1 MATTLAPSK
10 TDKDWRKAALI
21 TLAATLAVL
30 LVYHTTV
37 VSMVEIWLRSD
48 TFTHGFLIF
57 PISAW
62 LIWRKR
68 EELRQRPVQPFY
80 PGLFILAGLGLTW
93 LLGYLAG
100 VVVVQQYSLM
110 IMIPVIV
117 AAALGLKV
125 AYVLAFPLAFLMLA
139 VPFGE
144 ILLPPLMEF
153 TANFTIFA
161 LQLTGIPVYRE
172 GLYFTVPSGNWSVVE
187 ACSGLRYLIAS
198 FTLGSLY
205 AYLTYRSLK
214 RRLIFILLSVVVP
227 ILANGLRAYMI
238 VMIGHLSDM
247 RYAVGV
253 DHLIYGWLFFGVVMA
268 IMFWIGTRWRE
279 DLDTDVP
286 RKSISAAPSKILL
299 RPIWLAAFGVLL
311 ATTPW
316 PFYAAYLE
324 SRLTLSPVTLVAP
337 TPSAAWERSDEPLT
351 SWQPVFAG
359 SATNFT
365 QTYTANGTAVNLRIY
380 YYRGQKQKSE
390 MVSSSNVLVSSVDDT
405 WGKINER
412 LVTLPRA
419 GGDLELAEAQ
429 LRSST
434 QKLLIWRWYWVAGIA
449 TANPYKAKWLQAK
462 ARLLGSRDEAA
473 VIVLSTPFEDNIE
486 GARKIL
492 TDYVRL
498 MLPAIE
504 NSLRH
509 AAQS

>member
-1 MATTLAPSK
+1 MATPLESLQ
-10 TDKDWRKAALI
+10 TDKDWGKAAVI
-21 TLAATLAVL
+21 TLAVTLVVL
-30 LVYHTTV
+30 LEYYTTV

-68 EELRQRPVQPFY
+68 AELRQRPIQPFY
-80 PGLFILAGLGLTW
+80 PGLLVLAGLGLVW
-93 LLGYLAG
+93 LMGYLAG

-110 IMIPVIV
+110 IMIPLIV
-117 AAALGLKV
+117 ATALGLQV
-125 AYVLAFPLAFLMLA
+125 VHVLAFPLAFLMLA

-205 AYLTYRSLK
+205 AYLTYRSL
-214 RRLIFILLSVVVP
+214 RRRIIFILLSIVVP

-253 DHLIYGWLFFGVVMA
+253 DHLIYGWLFFGLVMA

-279 DLDTDVP
+279 DLDTDLPSSSV
-286 RKSISAAPSKILL
+286 STAPPTILL
-299 RPIWLAAFGVLL
+299 RPVWLAAFGILL

-324 SRLTLSPVTLVAP
+324 SQLTLTPVTLSAP
-337 TPSAAWERSDEPLT
+337 PAAETWVRSDEPIT
-351 SWQPVFAG
+351 SWQPLFAG
-359 SATNFT
+359 SAANFT
-365 QTYTANGTAVNLRIY
+365 QTYTTNGTAVNLRVF

-390 MVSSSNVLVSSVDDT
+390 MVSSSNALVSSVDNA

-412 LVTLPRA
+412 LITLPRA
-419 GGDLELAEAQ
+419 RSDLVLTETQ
-429 LRSST
+429 LRSSA
-434 QKLLIWRWYWVAGIA
+434 QKLLVWHWYWVAGTV
-449 TANPYKAKWLQAK
+449 TANPYEAKWLQAK
-462 ARLLGSRDEAA
+462 ARLMGGRDEAA
-473 VIVLSTPFEDNIE
+473 VIILSTPFEDNVE
-486 GARKIL
+486 AARKTL
-492 TDYVRL
+492 ADYVQL
-498 MLPAIE
+498 MLPSVE
-504 NSLRH
+504 NSLRY

>member
-21 TLAATLAVL
+21 TLVVTLVVL
-30 LVYHTTV
+30 LEYYTTV

-68 EELRQRPVQPFY
+68 AELRQRQVQPFY
-80 PGLFILAGLGLTW
+80 PGLFILAGLGLIW
-93 LLGYLAG
+93 LMGYLAG

-110 IMIPVIV
+110 AMIPVIV
-117 AAALGLKV
+117 ATALGLKV

-279 DLDTDVP
+279 DLDTSVP
-286 RKSISAAPSKILL
+286 GESIYTAPTAILL
-299 RPIWLAAFGVLL
+299 RPIWLAAWGILL

-324 SRLTLSPVTLVAP
+324 SQLTLSPVALVAP
-337 TPSAAWERSDEPLT
+337 APAATWARSEDPIS
-351 SWQPVFAG
+351 SWQPLFAG
-359 SATNFT
+359 SAAAFS
-365 QTYTANGTAVNLRIY
+365 QTYAAKGETVNLRIY

-390 MVSSSNVLVSSVDDT
+390 MVSSSNVLVSSDDQA
-405 WGKINER
+405 WGKINEA
-412 LVTLPRA
+412 LITLPRA
-419 GGDLELAEAQ
+419 GGDLELAETQ

-434 QKLLIWRWYWVAGIA
+434 QKLLVWRWYWVAGTA
-449 TANPYKAKWLQAK
+449 TANPYEAKWLQAK
-462 ARLLGSRDEAA
+462 ARLMGGRDEAA
-473 VIVLSTPFEDNIE
+473 VIILSTPFEDNLE
-486 GARKIL
+486 APRKVL
-492 TDYVRL
+492 TDYVQH